1 MSKVCFIFFSAIKVS
16 RPLIKFMFI
25 FDTFLRYIN
34 SHDNGSPHTHST
46 QGQVELNLDT

>member
-1 MSKVCFIFFSAIKVS
+1 MCFFNIIKVS
-16 RPLIKFMFI
+16 IPLIKFMFT

-34 SHDNGSPHTHST
+34 SHDSESPHTHRT